1 MGFKHLN
8 IVVPVPKLGTAAFA
22 AFAVYSCISCTS
34 CSTVLPP
41 ASAAIPAGYVY
52 GAYTLECPCTKIR
65 YSCVCCS
72 TAVSPVPP
80 VVQLYLLHLLSFL
93 QNTSMRAHTLEYR
106 CPCTKFRYSCF
117 SCISCSTAVSPEPP
131 VPPVVE
137 PCS

>member
-1 MGFKHLN
+1 MGFKNLN
-8 IVVPVPKLGTAAFA
+8 IVFPVPKLGTAAFA

-93 QNTSMRAHTLEYR
+93 QNTSMGL
-106 CPCTKFRYSCF
+106 
-117 SCISCSTAVSPEPP
+117 ILLNIVVP
-131 VPPVVE
+131 VPNLGTVAFPALAVVQLYHLNLLYLL
-137 PCS
+137 